1 MIRLSRD
8 LLEAFWWISTRA
20 LSVYCIIFG
29 VAVIIG
35 GEQRMPDP
43 TYSAMK
49 EWADPWVWGAFLVA
63 AALMA
68 WFGKGRVCIIGCALS
83 AFWFGCYGVAFLLA
97 FFMSEISPF
106 TASMTY
112 FFIAFCWILKARIV
126 HERRTGNDNDMQ
138 EMQSTG

>member
-1 MIRLSRD
+1 MIRLPRD

-20 LSVYCIIFG
+20 LSVYCIVFG
-29 VAVIIG
+29 VVVIIG

-43 TYSAMK
+43 TYTAMK
-49 EWADPWVWGAFLVA
+49 EWAPPWVWGTILIVTTLV
-63 AALMA
+63 A
-68 WFGKGRVCIIGCALS
+68 WFGKGRICITGCILS

-97 FFMSEISPF
+97 FFMSEISPL

-126 HERRTGNDNDMQ
+126 NERRRSDDIDGMQ
-138 EMQSTG
+138 VL